1 MRVSFLTDWRLDRMF
16 TLTCSDC
23 NYAQSERAALLMDDP
38 ERTPGY
44 EVRREAEKE
53 RCPLHRDKQIELI

>member
-1 MRVSFLTDWRLDRMF
+1 MF
-16 TLTCSDC
+16 TLTCPDC
-23 NYAQSERAALLMDDP
+23 NYAQVERAALLMDDP

-53 RCPLHRDKQIELI
+53 RCPRHREKQIELL